1 MSDTKTKPK
10 PENHLSA
17 RSSKHGKVLPRSSVM
32 QTKYGKRSTNPDTRN
47 IDKDFDSSSSTYS
60 DLSSKAG
67 INYQNESKFLNPNLT
82 AQARIHEQQRKKR
95 LEISADLHDVTACM
109 TSALD
114 SLKFEVL
121 VARPLDPT
129 KSESRKMKEEAK
141 MLLSYEEEKRVEDI
155 MDDEAN
161 LHITRTGRL
170 CWKFL

>member
-1 MSDTKTKPK
+1 M
-10 PENHLSA
+10 
-17 RSSKHGKVLPRSSVM
+17 
-32 QTKYGKRSTNPDTRN
+32 
-47 IDKDFDSSSSTYS
+47 
-60 DLSSKAG
+60 
-67 INYQNESKFLNPNLT
+67 
-82 AQARIHEQQRKKR
+82 
-95 LEISADLHDVTACM
+95 EISADLHDVTACM

-170 CWKFL
+170 C